1 MSKHSKALR
10 DVIGMI
16 SSPVLRGRMYEAA
29 DHMEKL
35 ERERRIARKALTEF
49 KNGKWSCG
57 LTASHEAADV
67 LAAMRQARRKP

>member
-1 MSKHSKALR
+1 MSKHSEALR
-10 DVIGMI
+10 DTLGII
-16 SSPVLRGRMYEAA
+16 SSPVVRGRMYEAA
-29 DHMEKL
+29 NHIERL
-35 ERERRIARKALTEF
+35 ERQLRIARRALTEF